1 MKEKRVR
8 LNADCIMCLM
18 KRQMKASEK
27 AKDERE
33 RAQYLKEVMKIIGAA
48 SEDEVAPVVVSR
60 MNQIHEKFFGKPY
73 SFEKEKKDFNKLM
86 LELEPEIE
94 AEIDASQNPLQMAL
108 KYARAGNYIDFGA
121 LGNHVKTEK
130 LLELLKNA
138 GDESLN
144 EKEYEN
150 FRKDMAAATS
160 LTYLTDNCGEVVLD
174 KIFIKK
180 LIHNYP
186 DLKITVLVR
195 GKPVL
200 NDVTENEAEEVGL
213 TELVTVVGNGSGVA
227 GTWIP
232 DLSEEAREI
241 LLHADVILAKGQG
254 NFETLQGCNLNVYY
268 AFLCKCQLFTTRFG
282 MEQYAGVFIND
293 RRLD

>member
-33 RAQYLKEVMKIIGAA
+33 RAKYLKEVMKIIGAA
-48 SEDEVAPVVVSR
+48 SENEVAPVVVSR

-94 AEIDASQNPLQMAL
+94 AEIDASQNPLQTAL

-121 LGNHVKTEK
+121 LGGNVKTEK

-138 GDESLN
+138 GNESLD

-150 FRKDMAAATS
+150 FRKFWESPLRNVWYSEMNT
-160 LTYLTDNCGEVVLD
+160 T
-174 KIFIKK
+174 I
-180 LIHNYP
+180 
-186 DLKITVLVR
+186 LK
-195 GKPVL
+195 
-200 NDVTENEAEEVGL
+200 
-213 TELVTVVGNGSGVA
+213 
-227 GTWIP
+227 
-232 DLSEEAREI
+232 
-241 LLHADVILAKGQG
+241 
-254 NFETLQGCNLNVYY
+254 
-268 AFLCKCQLFTTRFG
+268 
-282 MEQYAGVFIND
+282 
-293 RRLD
+293 